1 VVFWIAAEVQ
11 QGIVEAAGTIVAALI
26 VGVAGALIGRRY
38 TRERDRQDKESQWRD
53 HAIELTK
60 LDLERKLRTWSPE
73 SLQQVRPSIQ
83 DFLAN
88 YRDLK
93 ELDTLTPAELYEKI
107 EKSRIQDRQQG
118 PTGSPPTA
126 TSPPGSGSTRT

>member
-11 QGIVEAAGTIVAALI
+11 QAIVEAAGTIVAALI

-60 LDLERKLRTWSPE
+60 LDLERKLTTWSAE
-73 SLQQVRPSIQ
+73 SLQQVRPRIQ

-107 EKSRIQDRQQG
+107 EKSRIQDHPQG
-118 PTGSPPTA
+118 PASSPPSA
-126 TSPPGSGSTRT
+126 TLRPGSRSPST

>member
-1 VVFWIAAEVQ
+1 VVFWVATEVQ

-26 VGVAGALIGRRY
+26 VGVAGGLIGSRY

-60 LDLERKLRTWSPE
+60 LDLERKLNTWPAE
-73 SLQQVRPSIQ
+73 SLQHVRPSIQ

-93 ELDTLTPAELYEKI
+93 ELDTLTPAELYAKI
-107 EKSRIQDRQQG
+107 ETDRIQDRPQT
-118 PTGSPPTA
+118 PPSSP
-126 TSPPGSGSTRT
+126 

>member
-11 QGIVEAAGTIVAALI
+11 RGIIAAAGTIVAALI
-26 VGVAGALIGRRY
+26 VGLAGGLIGRRY

-60 LDLERKLRTWSPE
+60 LDLERKLKTWSME

-93 ELDTLTPAELYEKI
+93 ELDKLTPAELYQKI
-107 EKSRIQDRQQG
+107 ETSRIQDRPQG
-118 PTGSPPTA
+118 PNTA
-126 TSPPGSGSTRT
+126 FPQPGSGQQTS